1 MSFLTVAARVLSAA
15 MPPVLLLGGLF
26 FMLYLR
32 GFFLLHPTR
41 VLRELFS
48 GRDKSALRAM
58 LMALGGTVGV
68 GNIAGV
74 SLAILAGGAGAIFWM
89 WVCAFFAM
97 ALKYAE
103 ITLAMDSRTPDGKG
117 SYIGGT
123 AHAMRAT
130 GWRRAAALFA
140 ALCLGYTF
148 LVGGAV
154 QANAVSDCLFDCLSV
169 SPLVSG
175 LLLLALSL
183 PVAVGGGK
191 RIAAFTARL
200 VPLMCVFYLLAAC
213 AVIAV
218 NAANLPAAFRAIFA
232 GAFTPTAGA
241 GGALGFLFSRAA
253 RIGAAR
259 GLMSNEGGCGT
270 APMAH
275 ITAETTTPAKQG
287 LFGII
292 EVFIDTTVI
301 CTLTGLM
308 LLCAFPEL
316 PVGLSG
322 MALVRGAL
330 TSVFGG
336 AAAPLLAVA
345 LLAFAYATILCNLFY
360 GQVCLSYFTSSR
372 RARVVFFFLF
382 GGALLFGALANVGAV
397 WGLCDLLLALMTLLN
412 LAFLLAHAK
421 RIASLTR
428 EL

>member
-1 MSFLTVAARVLSAA
+1 MQ
-15 MPPVLLLGGLF
+15 
-26 FMLYLR
+26 
-32 GFFLLHPTR
+32 
-41 VLRELFS
+41 
-48 GRDKSALRAM
+48 
-58 LMALGGTVGV
+58 
-68 GNIAGV
+68 
-74 SLAILAGGAGAIFWM
+74 
-89 WVCAFFAM
+89 
-97 ALKYAE
+97 
-103 ITLAMDSRTPDGKG
+103 
-117 SYIGGT
+117 
-123 AHAMRAT
+123 AH
-130 GWRRAAALFA
+130 
-140 ALCLGYTF
+140 
-148 LVGGAV
+148 
-154 QANAVSDCLFDCLSV
+154 AVSDCLSDCLSV

-183 PVAVGGGK
+183 PVAVGGGR
-191 RIAAFTARL
+191 RISALCARL
-200 VPLMCVFYLLAAC
+200 VPLMCVFYVGAAV

-218 NAANLPAAFRAIFA
+218 NAANLPAAFRAILT

-275 ITAETTTPAKQG
+275 VTAETTTPAKQG
-287 LFGII
+287 LFGIM

-308 LLCAFPEL
+308 LLCAFPTL
-316 PVGLSG
+316 PTGLSG

-330 TSVFGG
+330 ATVFGG

-345 LLAFAYATILCNLFY
+345 LFAFAYATILCNLFY

-372 RARVVFFFLF
+372 LARGVFFCLF
-382 GGALLFGALANVGAV
+382 GGALLFGALAGVEAV

-421 RIASLTR
+421 RIAVLTR